1 MKSTVGT
8 IARIA
13 IFILIAI
20 FWWWVW
26 GQSFSS
32 GMSWF
37 LIIGCVLLVFPVVGL
52 GRLGLDRRPTRE
64 QTVWMSAFVHFSLM
78 VLLGAAILEAVKTR
92 ASWMGWQLP
101 IPLVI
106 GNILALVTGLF
117 TTFTVINLGLKALGA
132 PFAVALTQKLTADWL
147 YAWTRNPMVLGTLT
161 FLASLG
167 IWYQSTLFV
176 VWVLVLVTPAWLFF
190 VKVFEERELEIRFGE
205 SYLEYKA
212 KTPMLFPQHRPK
224 ELK

>member
-1 MKSTVGT
+1 MKPSYSGILRT
-8 IARIA
+8 A
-13 IFILIAI
+13 IFILIVV

-26 GQSFSS
+26 GQSFST
-32 GMSWF
+32 GISWF
-37 LIIGCVLLVFPVVGL
+37 LIVGCILLAFPVVWL
-52 GRLGLDRRPTRE
+52 GRLGLNRRPTQD

-92 ASWMGWQLP
+92 AGWMGWQLP
-101 IPLVI
+101 IPLAV
-106 GNILALVTGLF
+106 GHVLALITGLF

-147 YAWTRNPMVLGTLT
+147 YAWTRNPMVLGTLA
-161 FLASLG
+161 FLVSLG
-167 IWYQSTLFV
+167 IWYQSALFV

-212 KTPMLFPQHRPK
+212 RTPMLFPRRPK
-224 ELK
+224 N